1 MTKHVE
7 VYRNLHNGKFSVRD
21 HKTKRVLAHC
31 DEVTLAGAVFKV
43 SQAGRERVLRER
55 KKNVHAVVMGK
66 LLEYRGA
73 EPYKGRSIADHV
85 WQWADG
91 IKRLALIGTTKAT
104 YNPYKYASFVVPEH
118 DYAPIRI
125 AKSCRI
131 SNEGIH
137 IGVLDCVFGKLP
149 NGLGQS

>member
-1 MTKHVE
+1 MSKHVE
-7 VYRNLHNGKFSVRD
+7 VYRNLHNGKLSVRD
-21 HKTKRVLAHC
+21 HKTKRVIAHC
-31 DEVTLAGAVFKV
+31 DEVTLAGVVFKV

-91 IKRLALIGTTKAT
+91 VKRKAIIGNRKVV
-104 YNPYKYASFVVPEH
+104 YNPYKYKSFVTP
-118 DYAPIRI
+118 DTYYGAIRV
-125 AKSCRI
+125 AVACCI
-131 SNEGIH
+131 SHEGIH
-137 IGVLDCVFGKLP
+137 L
-149 NGLGQS
+149 GLLASQ

>member
-1 MTKHVE
+1 MHVE
-7 VYRNLHNGKFSVRD
+7 VYRNLHNGKLSVRD

-31 DEVTLAGAVFKV
+31 DEVTLAGVAFKV

-55 KKNVHAVVMGK
+55 RKNVHALVCGK

-91 IKRLALIGTTKAT
+91 IKRTAIIGNRKVV
-104 YNPYKYASFVVPEH
+104 YNPYKYRSFVTP
-118 DYAPIRI
+118 DTYYGAIRV
-125 AKSCRI
+125 AVACRI
-131 SNEGIH
+131 SSEGIN
-137 IGVLDCVFGKLP
+137 L
-149 NGLGQS
+149 GLLASH